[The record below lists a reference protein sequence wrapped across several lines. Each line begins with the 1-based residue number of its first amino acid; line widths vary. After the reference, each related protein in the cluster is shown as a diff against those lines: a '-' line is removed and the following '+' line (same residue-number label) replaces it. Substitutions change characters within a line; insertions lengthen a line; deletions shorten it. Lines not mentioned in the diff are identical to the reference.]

1 MLLTDVQRHV
11 DASGI
16 AGEAREER
24 DEEAA
29 KKGDAE
35 GGELDVP
42 VRVGISRHA
51 ARGRN
56 KNLETTSNNNLNKTT
71 RKKNSCSLSFFF
83 TGLAAE
89 RNSSTRTATAV
100 HTSTPYSLS
109 SRSRPTGCELTRGCA
124 LGPPAR
130 LQPVDKSCHQQSR
143 TV

>member
-56 KNLETTSNNNLNKTT
+56 KNS
-71 RKKNSCSLSFFF
+71 
-83 TGLAAE
+83 APDAD
-89 RNSSTRTATAV
+89 
-100 HTSTPYSLS
+100 H
-109 SRSRPTGCELTRGCA
+109 
-124 LGPPAR
+124 PAR
-130 LQPVDKSCHQQSR
+130 WMRFSAHRPWM
-143 TV
+143 

>member
-56 KNLETTSNNNLNKTT
+56 KNSGMLRHL
-71 RKKNSCSLSFFF
+71 RVCSRVPSLPWVVCFLSFFF
-83 TGLAAE
+83 VFTGFLPIVQQWRSE
-89 RNSSTRTATAV
+89 R
-100 HTSTPYSLS
+100 
-109 SRSRPTGCELTRGCA
+109 CCFF
-124 LGPPAR
+124 
-130 LQPVDKSCHQQSR
+130 LQPGKVR
-143 TV
+143 

>member
-56 KNLETTSNNNLNKTT
+56 KNSRLV
-71 RKKNSCSLSFFF
+71 RVCVF
-83 TGLAAE
+83 TGFLPIVQQWRSE
-89 RNSSTRTATAV
+89 RCCF
-100 HTSTPYSLS
+100 SL
-109 SRSRPTGCELTRGCA
+109 
-124 LGPPAR
+124 PPD
-130 LQPVDKSCHQQSR
+130 P
-143 TV
+143 

>member
-42 VRVGISRHA
+42 VRVGISRHSWVPA
-51 ARGRN
+51 PTQIGGLMPLVRPHAIGR
-56 KNLETTSNNNLNKTT
+56 
-71 RKKNSCSLSFFF
+71 
-83 TGLAAE
+83 
-89 RNSSTRTATAV
+89 
-100 HTSTPYSLS
+100 
-109 SRSRPTGCELTRGCA
+109 
-124 LGPPAR
+124 
-130 LQPVDKSCHQQSR
+130 
-143 TV
+143 